1 MNWKQ
6 ILSMWLGIVAIVG
19 LGLLAQYVE
28 HFAYW
33 GYKGFCF
40 RALLVALV
48 TGGLIITFKNKKAT
62 KPKDNQKQ

>member
-1 MNWKQ
+1 MNKRQ
-6 ILSMWLGIVAIVG
+6 LVCMWLGIVAIVG

-40 RALLVALV
+40 RAFLVALV
-48 TGGLIITFKNKKAT
+48 TGGLIITFKDK
-62 KPKDNQKQ
+62 KPKDEQKQ